1 MKERDNTMKNA
12 SSESKKK
19 IDVKEQ
25 IQKIQSVFN
34 MSPEAINKHP
44 QLKKL
49 KDYAESADGTEAYAV
64 GNGDTYIVY
73 NPEYAVSALAKS
85 EPKK

>member
-1 MKERDNTMKNA
+1 MKERSDSMKEKA
-12 SSESKKK
+12 SESKKK
-19 IDVKEQ
+19 DIVRKQ

-34 MSPEAINKHP
+34 MSPEAIKKHP

-49 KDYAESADGTEAYAV
+49 QEYAESTDGKEKYAI

-73 NPEYAVSALAKS
+73 NPEYGVTASFKPKS
-85 EPKK
+85 PK

>member
-1 MKERDNTMKNA
+1 MKERNEQMKKE

-19 IDVKEQ
+19 DIVRKQ
-25 IQKIQSVFN
+25 IQKIKSVFN

-49 KDYAESADGTEAYAV
+49 KDYAESAEGQEMYAV
-64 GNGDTYIVY
+64 GNGGTYVVY
-73 NPEYAVSALAKS
+73 NPEYSVKASV
-85 EPKK
+85 EPEPPK